1 MAELSARSLLR
12 RKITGD
18 LGLLIEA
25 PYTRVDADTAT
36 VDKLADIAPNPE
48 IMRDAFFYVLSGG
61 DAETWSRITA
71 FNYPAANTIDLAVG
85 ILVDA
90 TADLLSEM
98 YFMLN
103 VDDWNRVVNEAL
115 TELWRWDRQSIPL
128 IANTNEYALAS
139 WIQTGGQVGE
149 ILFRDT
155 NPTPAIEGPAPT
167 WTIQEDDNVLT
178 LKIFQ
183 LPALV
188 TNVNVIV
195 KARHYYDEL
204 VTDAATTTCPLQLI
218 TQAGVLKGAEKIF
231 KTRGKAMRDLF
242 GQTLIVAQKKL
253 DEQKQEHMPKII
265 AREFVHDGDW
275 TPGRDFEITAGW

>member
-1 MAELSARSLLR
+1 MAETSSRALLR

-25 PYTRVDADTAT
+25 PYTRVAAGQAT
-36 VDKLADIAPNPE
+36 VNKLADIAPNPE
-48 IMRDAFFYVLSGG
+48 IMRDAFFSPIAG
-61 DAETWSRITA
+61 DDLALWSRITQ
-71 FNYPAANTIDLAVG
+71 FNYPSANTIDLATD
-85 ILVDA
+85 ILTDA
-90 TADLLSEM
+90 TADLDSEI

-103 VDDWNRVVNEAL
+103 VDDWVRVVNEAL
-115 TELWRWDRQSIPL
+115 TELWRWDRQSIAL

-139 WIQTGGQVGE
+139 WVQTKGQIGE

-155 NPTPAIEGPAPT
+155 TPTPAIEGPAPS
-167 WTIQEDDNVLT
+167 WTINEDDNVLT
-178 LKIFQ
+178 LKLFA
-183 LPALV
+183 LPAQVANL
-188 TNVNVIV
+188 NVII

-204 VTDAATTTCPLQLI
+204 DTDADTTTCPLQLI

-275 TPGRDFEITAGW
+275 TPGRDFEITPGW

>member
-48 IMRDAFFYVLSGG
+48 IMRDAFFYVLSGT
-61 DAETWSRITA
+61 DAGTWSRVTQ
-71 FNYPAANTIDLAVG
+71 FLYPASNNIDLAVG
-85 ILVDA
+85 ILGDV
-90 TADLLSEM
+90 TADLLSEI
-98 YFMLN
+98 YFMLD
-103 VDDWNRVVNEAL
+103 VDNWNRVINEAL

-139 WIQTGGQVGE
+139 WIQTKGQIAEV
-149 ILFRDT
+149 LFRDT
-155 NPTPAIEGPAPT
+155 NPTPAVEGPAPT

-178 LKIFQ
+178 LKILS
-183 LPALV
+183 LPVQV
-188 TNVNVIV
+188 TNINVIV

-253 DEQKQEHMPKII
+253 DEQKQEHMPKLI
-265 AREFVHDGDW
+265 AREFVHDGDFV
-275 TPGRDFEITAGW
+275 PGSDFAHEPGW